1 MRAMIY
7 KGIAG
12 AEGIGIGKARVVRE
26 TDLDYSAVVFS
37 GAENEK
43 QRLQAAITAFCEKTA
58 AMQKK
63 LCAAVGEKRAQIL
76 EGQIMMI
83 QDPFMASQM
92 QDFIT
97 GGQCAEAAVDA
108 VCNMYIEMFSAVEDD
123 LTRQRAT
130 DIRDMRAR
138 LLGILLRQEEV
149 DLSDLPPETVLV
161 AHDFTPSMTANM
173 QKEHIVGIL
182 SETGSKTSHAA
193 ILARSLEIPAV
204 MSVEN
209 ICTLLENG
217 DTVIADGT
225 RGEAVVRPEQGILE
239 AYASKREQLKTEK
252 QALRAFAGKK
262 TATADGKQL
271 AVYANIGKPDDVSAV
286 LQNDGEGVGLFR
298 TEFLFM
304 DRAALPSEE
313 EQFAAYRAV
322 AAQMQGKEVI
332 IRTLDVGGDK
342 DIPYLH
348 MEKEENPFLG
358 HRAVRY
364 CLDNPEI
371 YQVQLRALLRASA
384 YGKIKIMLPLVSTV
398 NEVRRV
404 CELLESAKAELRAE
418 NIKFHEKI
426 PVGVMIETPA
436 AAMTADLLAK
446 EADFFSIGTND
457 LTQYTMAVDRGNSKV
472 STLYSHYHPAVL
484 RLIKQ
489 TAEAANRAGIPVGM
503 CGEAAAD
510 KAFIPLLIAFGLH
523 EFSVTPAAVLAT
535 RKTVSLW
542 SKTDADALTERIL
555 TLTTAEEVAAALEE
569 AERA

>member
-1 MRAMIY
+1 MIY

-12 AEGIGIGKARVVRE
+12 AEGIGIGKALVVRE
-26 TDLDYSAVVFS
+26 QTLDYSQVVFS
-37 GAENEK
+37 GAENETE
-43 QRLQAAITAFCEKTA
+43 RLQAAIAAFCEKIS
-58 AMQKK
+58 AMQQN
-63 LCAAVGEKRAQIL
+63 LTASVGEKQAEIL
-76 EGQIMMI
+76 NGQIMMI
-83 QDPFMASQM
+83 HDPFMTSQI
-92 QDFIT
+92 QDFIA

-108 VCNMYIEMFSAVEDD
+108 VCNMYIEMFSSVEDD

-138 LLGILLRQEEV
+138 LLGILLGQTEV

-182 SETGSKTSHAA
+182 SETGSKTSHSA

-209 ICTLLENG
+209 ICTLLQDG

-225 RGEAVVRPEQGILE
+225 RGEAVVRPAQGILE
-239 AYASKREQLKTEK
+239 AYASKREQLRTEK

-371 YQVQLRALLRASA
+371 YKVQLRALLRASA
-384 YGKIKIMLPLVSTV
+384 YGNIKIMLPLVTTV

-404 CELLESAKAELRAE
+404 RELLESAKVELRTE
-418 NIKFHEKI
+418 NIAFHEKI

-472 STLYSHYHPAVL
+472 SALYSHYNPAIL
-484 RLIKQ
+484 RMIKQ
-489 TAEAANRAGIPVGM
+489 TADAATRAGIPVGM
-503 CGEAAAD
+503 CGEAAGD
-510 KAFIPLLIAFGLH
+510 IAFIPLLIAFGLH
-523 EFSVTPAAVLAT
+523 EFSVTPAAVLPT

-542 SKTDADALTERIL
+542 SKTDADALAERIL
-555 TLTTAEEVAAALEE
+555 TLSTAEEVAAALES
-569 AERA
+569 AARV

>member
-1 MRAMIY
+1 MIY

-12 AEGIGIGKARVVRE
+12 AEGIGIGKALVVCE
-26 TDLDYSAVVFS
+26 QTLDYSHVVFS
-37 GAENEK
+37 GAENETN
-43 QRLQAAITAFCEKTA
+43 RLQAAIAAFCEKVT

-63 LCAAVGEKRAQIL
+63 LTASVGEKQAEIL
-76 EGQIMMI
+76 NGQIMMI
-83 QDPFMASQM
+83 QDPFMTSQM
-92 QDFIT
+92 QDFIA

-108 VCNMYIEMFSAVEDD
+108 VCNMYIEMFSSVEDD

-138 LLGILLRQEEV
+138 LLGILLGQTEV

-182 SETGSKTSHAA
+182 SECGSKTSHSA
-193 ILARSLEIPAV
+193 ILARSLELPAV
-204 MSVEN
+204 MSVGN

-217 DTVIADGT
+217 DTVIVDGT
-225 RGEAVVRPEQGILE
+225 RGEVVVRPAQGILE
-239 AYASKREQLKTEK
+239 AYASKREQLKMEK
-252 QALRAFAGKK
+252 QALHAFAGKK
-262 TATADGKQL
+262 TVTADGKQL
-271 AVYANIGKPDDVSAV
+271 AVYANIGKPDDVPAV

-304 DRAALPSEE
+304 DRTALPSEE

-322 AAQMQGKEVI
+322 ATQMQGKEVI

-371 YQVQLRALLRASA
+371 YKVQLRALLRASA
-384 YGKIKIMLPLVSTV
+384 YGNIKIMLPLVTTV
-398 NEVRRV
+398 SEVRRV
-404 CELLESAKAELRAE
+404 RELLESTKAELRKE
-418 NIKFHEKI
+418 NIEFRDNI

-472 STLYSHYHPAVL
+472 SALYSHYNPAVL

-503 CGEAAAD
+503 CGEAAGD

-523 EFSVTPAAVLAT
+523 EFSVTPAAVLPT

-542 SKTDADALTERIL
+542 SKTDADALAERVL
-555 TLTTAEEVAAALEE
+555 ALDTAEEVAAALEE
-569 AERA
+569 AARV

>member
-1 MRAMIY
+1 MIY

-12 AEGIGIGKARVVRE
+12 AEGIGIGKALVVCE
-26 TDLDYSAVVFS
+26 QTLDYSHVVFS
-37 GAENEK
+37 GAENETN
-43 QRLQAAITAFCEKTA
+43 RLQAAIAAFCEKVT

-63 LCAAVGEKRAQIL
+63 LTASVGEKQAEIL
-76 EGQIMMI
+76 NGQIMMI
-83 QDPFMASQM
+83 QDPFMTSQM
-92 QDFIT
+92 QDFIA

-108 VCNMYIEMFSAVEDD
+108 VCNMYIEMFSSVEDD

-138 LLGILLRQEEV
+138 LLGILLGQTEV

-182 SETGSKTSHAA
+182 SECGSKTSHSA
-193 ILARSLEIPAV
+193 ILARSLELPAV

-217 DTVIADGT
+217 DTVIVDGT
-225 RGEAVVRPEQGILE
+225 RGEAVVRPAQGILE
-239 AYASKREQLKTEK
+239 AYASKREQLKMEK
-252 QALRAFAGKK
+252 QALHAFAGKK
-262 TATADGKQL
+262 TVTADGKQL
-271 AVYANIGKPDDVSAV
+271 AVYANIGKPDDVPAV

-304 DRAALPSEE
+304 DRTALPSEE

-322 AAQMQGKEVI
+322 ATQMQGKEVI

-371 YQVQLRALLRASA
+371 YKVQLRALLRASA
-384 YGKIKIMLPLVSTV
+384 YGNIKIMLPLVTTV
-398 NEVRRV
+398 SEVRRV
-404 CELLESAKAELRAE
+404 RELLESTKAELRKE
-418 NIKFHEKI
+418 NIEFRDTI

-472 STLYSHYHPAVL
+472 SALYSHYNPAVL

-503 CGEAAAD
+503 CGEAAGD

-523 EFSVTPAAVLAT
+523 EFSVTPAAVLPT

-542 SKTDADALTERIL
+542 SKTDADALAERVL
-555 TLTTAEEVAAALEE
+555 ALDSAEEVAAALEE
-569 AERA
+569 AARA

>member
-1 MRAMIY
+1 MIY

-12 AEGIGIGKARVVRE
+12 AEGIGIGKALVVCE
-26 TDLDYSAVVFS
+26 QTLDYSHVVFS
-37 GAENEK
+37 GAENETN
-43 QRLQAAITAFCEKTA
+43 RLQAAIAAFCEKVT

-63 LCAAVGEKRAQIL
+63 LTASVGEKQAEIL
-76 EGQIMMI
+76 NGQIMMI
-83 QDPFMASQM
+83 QDPFMTSQM
-92 QDFIT
+92 QDFIA

-108 VCNMYIEMFSAVEDD
+108 VCNMYIEMFSSVEDD

-138 LLGILLRQEEV
+138 LLGILLGQTEV

-182 SETGSKTSHAA
+182 SECGSKTSHSA
-193 ILARSLEIPAV
+193 ILARSLELPAV

-217 DTVIADGT
+217 DTVIVDGT
-225 RGEAVVRPEQGILE
+225 RGEAVVRPAQGILE
-239 AYASKREQLKTEK
+239 AYASKREQLKMEK
-252 QALRAFAGKK
+252 QALHAFAGKK
-262 TATADGKQL
+262 TVTADGKQL
-271 AVYANIGKPDDVSAV
+271 AVYANIGKPDDVPAV

-304 DRAALPSEE
+304 DRTALPSEE

-322 AAQMQGKEVI
+322 ATQMQGKEVI

-371 YQVQLRALLRASA
+371 YKVQLRALLRASA
-384 YGKIKIMLPLVSTV
+384 YGNIKIMLPLVTTV
-398 NEVRRV
+398 SEVRRV
-404 CELLESAKAELRAE
+404 RELLESTKAELRRE
-418 NIKFHEKI
+418 NIKFRENI

-472 STLYSHYHPAVL
+472 SALYSHYNPAVL

-503 CGEAAAD
+503 CGEAAGD

-523 EFSVTPAAVLAT
+523 EFSVTPAAVLPT

-542 SKTDADALTERIL
+542 SKTDADALAERVL
-555 TLTTAEEVAAALEE
+555 ALDSAEEVAAALEE
-569 AERA
+569 AARV

>member
-1 MRAMIY
+1 MIY

-12 AEGIGIGKARVVRE
+12 AEGIGIGKALVVCE
-26 TDLDYSAVVFS
+26 QTLDYSHVVFS
-37 GAENEK
+37 GAENETN
-43 QRLQAAITAFCEKTA
+43 RLQAAIAAFCEKVT

-63 LCAAVGEKRAQIL
+63 LTASVGEKQAEIL
-76 EGQIMMI
+76 NGQIMMI
-83 QDPFMASQM
+83 QDPFMTSQM
-92 QDFIT
+92 QDFIA

-108 VCNMYIEMFSAVEDD
+108 VCNMYIEMFSSVEDD

-138 LLGILLRQEEV
+138 LLGILLGQTEV

-182 SETGSKTSHAA
+182 SECGSKTSHSA
-193 ILARSLEIPAV
+193 ILARSLELPAV

-217 DTVIADGT
+217 DTVIVDGT
-225 RGEAVVRPEQGILE
+225 RGEVVVRPAQGILE
-239 AYASKREQLKTEK
+239 AYASKREQLKMEK
-252 QALRAFAGKK
+252 QALHAFAGKK
-262 TATADGKQL
+262 TVTADGKQL
-271 AVYANIGKPDDVSAV
+271 AVYANIGKPDDVPAV

-298 TEFLFM
+298 TELLFM
-304 DRAALPSEE
+304 DRTALPSEE

-322 AAQMQGKEVI
+322 ATQMQGKEVI

-371 YQVQLRALLRASA
+371 YKVQLRALLRASA
-384 YGKIKIMLPLVSTV
+384 YGNIKIMLPLVTTV
-398 NEVRRV
+398 SEVRRV
-404 CELLESAKAELRAE
+404 RELLESTKAELRRE
-418 NIKFHEKI
+418 NIKFRDNI

-472 STLYSHYHPAVL
+472 SALYSHYNPAVL

-503 CGEAAAD
+503 CGEAAGD

-523 EFSVTPAAVLAT
+523 EFSVTPAVVLAT

-542 SKTDADALTERIL
+542 SKTDADALAERVL
-555 TLTTAEEVAAALEE
+555 TLDSAEEVAAALEE
-569 AERA
+569 AARA

>member
-1 MRAMIY
+1 MIY

-12 AEGIGIGKARVVRE
+12 AEGIGIGKALVVCE
-26 TDLDYSAVVFS
+26 QTLDYSHVVFS
-37 GAENEK
+37 GAENETN
-43 QRLQAAITAFCEKTA
+43 RLQAAIAAFCEKVT

-63 LCAAVGEKRAQIL
+63 LTASVGEKQAEIL
-76 EGQIMMI
+76 NGQIMMI
-83 QDPFMASQM
+83 QDPFMTSQM
-92 QDFIT
+92 QDFIA

-108 VCNMYIEMFSAVEDD
+108 VCNMYIEMFSSVEDD

-138 LLGILLRQEEV
+138 LLGILLGQTEV

-182 SETGSKTSHAA
+182 SECGSKTSHSA
-193 ILARSLEIPAV
+193 ILARSLELPAV

-217 DTVIADGT
+217 DTVIVDGT
-225 RGEAVVRPEQGILE
+225 RGEAVVRPAQGILE
-239 AYASKREQLKTEK
+239 AYASKREQLKMEK
-252 QALRAFAGKK
+252 QALHAFAGKK
-262 TATADGKQL
+262 TVTADGKQL
-271 AVYANIGKPDDVSAV
+271 AVYANIGKPDDVPAV

-304 DRAALPSEE
+304 DRTALPAEE

-322 AAQMQGKEVI
+322 ATQMQGKEVI

-371 YQVQLRALLRASA
+371 YKVQLRALLRASA
-384 YGKIKIMLPLVSTV
+384 YGNIKIMLPLVTTV
-398 NEVRRV
+398 SEVRRV
-404 CELLESAKAELRAE
+404 RELLESTKAELRRE
-418 NIKFHEKI
+418 NIQFRENI

-472 STLYSHYHPAVL
+472 SALYSHYNPAVL

-503 CGEAAAD
+503 CGEAAGD

-523 EFSVTPAAVLAT
+523 EFSVTPAAVLPT

-542 SKTDADALTERIL
+542 SKTDADALAERVL
-555 TLTTAEEVAAALEE
+555 TLDSAEEVAAALEE
-569 AERA
+569 AARA

>member
-1 MRAMIY
+1 MIY

-12 AEGIGIGKARVVRE
+12 AEGIGIGKALVVCE
-26 TDLDYSAVVFS
+26 QTLDYSHVVFS
-37 GAENEK
+37 GAENETN
-43 QRLQAAITAFCEKTA
+43 RLQAAIAAFCEKVT

-63 LCAAVGEKRAQIL
+63 LTASVGEKQAEIL
-76 EGQIMMI
+76 NGQIMMI
-83 QDPFMASQM
+83 QDPFMTSQM
-92 QDFIT
+92 QDFIA

-108 VCNMYIEMFSAVEDD
+108 VCNMYIEMFSSVEDD

-138 LLGILLRQEEV
+138 LLGILLGQTEV

-182 SETGSKTSHAA
+182 SESGSKTSHSA
-193 ILARSLEIPAV
+193 ILARSLELPAV

-209 ICTLLENG
+209 ICTVLENG
-217 DTVIADGT
+217 DTVIVDGT
-225 RGEAVVRPEQGILE
+225 RGEAVVRPAQGILE
-239 AYASKREQLKTEK
+239 AYASKREQLKMEK
-252 QALRAFAGKK
+252 QALHAFAGKK
-262 TATADGKQL
+262 TVTADGKQL
-271 AVYANIGKPDDVSAV
+271 AVYANIGKPDDVPAV

-304 DRAALPSEE
+304 DRTALPSEE

-322 AAQMQGKEVI
+322 ATQMQGKEVI

-371 YQVQLRALLRASA
+371 YKVQLRALLRASA
-384 YGKIKIMLPLVSTV
+384 YGNIKIMLPLVTTV
-398 NEVRRV
+398 REVRRV
-404 CELLESAKAELRAE
+404 RELLESTKAELRRE
-418 NIKFHEKI
+418 NIKFRDNI

-472 STLYSHYHPAVL
+472 SALYSHYNPAVL

-503 CGEAAAD
+503 CGEAAGD

-523 EFSVTPAAVLAT
+523 EFSVTPAAVLPT

-542 SKTDADALTERIL
+542 SKTDADALAEHVL
-555 TLTTAEEVAAALEE
+555 TLDSAEEVAAALEE
-569 AERA
+569 AARA

>member
-1 MRAMIY
+1 MIY

-12 AEGIGIGKARVVRE
+12 AEGIGIGKALVVCE
-26 TDLDYSAVVFS
+26 QTLDYSHVVFS
-37 GAENEK
+37 GAENETN
-43 QRLQAAITAFCEKTA
+43 RLQAAIAAFCEKVT

-63 LCAAVGEKRAQIL
+63 LTASVGEKQAEIL
-76 EGQIMMI
+76 NGQIMMI
-83 QDPFMASQM
+83 QDPFMTSQM
-92 QDFIT
+92 QDFIA

-108 VCNMYIEMFSAVEDD
+108 VCNMYIEMFSSVEDD

-138 LLGILLRQEEV
+138 LLGILLGQTEV

-182 SETGSKTSHAA
+182 SECGSKTSHSA
-193 ILARSLEIPAV
+193 ILARSLELPAV

-217 DTVIADGT
+217 DTVIVDGT
-225 RGEAVVRPEQGILE
+225 RGEAVVRPAQGILE
-239 AYASKREQLKTEK
+239 AYASKREQLKMEK
-252 QALRAFAGKK
+252 QALHAFAGKK
-262 TATADGKQL
+262 TVTADGKQL
-271 AVYANIGKPDDVSAV
+271 AVYANIGKPDDVPAV

-304 DRAALPSEE
+304 DRTALPAEE

-322 AAQMQGKEVI
+322 ATQMQGKEVI

-371 YQVQLRALLRASA
+371 YKVQLRALLRASA
-384 YGKIKIMLPLVSTV
+384 YGNIKIMLPLVTTV
-398 NEVRRV
+398 SEVRRV
-404 CELLESAKAELRAE
+404 RELLESTKAELRRE
-418 NIKFHEKI
+418 NIQFRENI

-436 AAMTADLLAK
+436 ASMTADLLAK

-472 STLYSHYHPAVL
+472 SALYSHYNPAVL

-503 CGEAAAD
+503 CGEAAGD

-523 EFSVTPAAVLAT
+523 EFSVTPAAVLPT

-542 SKTDADALTERIL
+542 SKTDADALAERVL
-555 TLTTAEEVAAALEE
+555 TLDSAEEVAAALEE
-569 AERA
+569 AARA

>member
-1 MRAMIY
+1 MIY

-12 AEGIGIGKARVVRE
+12 AEGIGIGKAFVVCE
-26 TDLDYSAVVFS
+26 QTLDYSHVVFS
-37 GAENEK
+37 GAENETN
-43 QRLQAAITAFCEKTA
+43 RLQAAIAAFCEKVT

-63 LCAAVGEKRAQIL
+63 LTASVGEKQAEIL
-76 EGQIMMI
+76 NGQIMMI
-83 QDPFMASQM
+83 QDPFMTSQM
-92 QDFIT
+92 QDFIA

-108 VCNMYIEMFSAVEDD
+108 VCNMYIEMFSSVEDD

-130 DIRDMRAR
+130 DIRDMRTR
-138 LLGILLRQEEV
+138 LLGILLGQTEV

-182 SETGSKTSHAA
+182 SECGSKTSHSA
-193 ILARSLEIPAV
+193 ILARSLELPAV

-217 DTVIADGT
+217 DTVIVDGT
-225 RGEAVVRPEQGILE
+225 RGEAVVRPAQGILE
-239 AYASKREQLKTEK
+239 AYASKREQLKMEK
-252 QALRAFAGKK
+252 QALHAFAGKK
-262 TATADGKQL
+262 TVTADGKQL
-271 AVYANIGKPDDVSAV
+271 AVYANIGKPDDVPAV

-304 DRAALPSEE
+304 DRTALPSEE

-322 AAQMQGKEVI
+322 ATQMQGKEVI

-371 YQVQLRALLRASA
+371 YKVQLRALLRASA
-384 YGKIKIMLPLVSTV
+384 YGNIKIMLPLVTTV
-398 NEVRRV
+398 SEVRRV
-404 CELLESAKAELRAE
+404 RELLESAKAELRRE
-418 NIKFHEKI
+418 NIKFRENI

-472 STLYSHYHPAVL
+472 SALYSHYNPAVL

-503 CGEAAAD
+503 CGEAAGD

-523 EFSVTPAAVLAT
+523 EFSVTPAAVLPT

-542 SKTDADALTERIL
+542 SKTDADALAERIL
-555 TLTTAEEVAAALEE
+555 TLDSAEEVAAALEE
-569 AERA
+569 AARA

>member
-1 MRAMIY
+1 MIY

-12 AEGIGIGKARVVRE
+12 AEGIGIGKALVVCE
-26 TDLDYSAVVFS
+26 QTLDYSHVVFS
-37 GAENEK
+37 GAENETN
-43 QRLQAAITAFCEKTA
+43 RLQAAIAAFCEKVT

-63 LCAAVGEKRAQIL
+63 LTASVGEKQAEIL
-76 EGQIMMI
+76 NGQIMMI
-83 QDPFMASQM
+83 QDPFMTSQM
-92 QDFIT
+92 QDFIA

-108 VCNMYIEMFSAVEDD
+108 VCNMYIEMFSSVEDD

-138 LLGILLRQEEV
+138 LLGILLGQTEV

-182 SETGSKTSHAA
+182 SESGSKTSHSA
-193 ILARSLEIPAV
+193 ILARSLELPAV

-209 ICTLLENG
+209 ICTVLENG
-217 DTVIADGT
+217 DTVIVDGT
-225 RGEAVVRPEQGILE
+225 RGEVVVRPAQGILE
-239 AYASKREQLKTEK
+239 AYASKREQLKMEK
-252 QALRAFAGKK
+252 QALHAFAGKK
-262 TATADGKQL
+262 TVTADGKQL
-271 AVYANIGKPDDVSAV
+271 AVYANIGKPDDVPAV

-304 DRAALPSEE
+304 DRTALPSEE

-322 AAQMQGKEVI
+322 ATQMQGKEVI

-371 YQVQLRALLRASA
+371 YKVQLRALLRASA
-384 YGKIKIMLPLVSTV
+384 YGNIKIMLPLVTTV
-398 NEVRRV
+398 SEVRRV
-404 CELLESAKAELRAE
+404 RELLESIKAELRRE
-418 NIKFHEKI
+418 NIKFRDNI

-472 STLYSHYHPAVL
+472 SALYSHYNPAVL

-503 CGEAAAD
+503 CGEAAGD

-523 EFSVTPAAVLAT
+523 EFSVTPAAVLPT

-542 SKTDADALTERIL
+542 SKTDADALAERVL
-555 TLTTAEEVAAALEE
+555 TLDSAEEVAAALEE
-569 AERA
+569 AARA

>member
-1 MRAMIY
+1 MIY

-12 AEGIGIGKARVVRE
+12 AEGIGIGKALVVRE
-26 TDLDYSAVVFS
+26 QTLDYSQVVFS
-37 GAENEK
+37 GAENETE
-43 QRLQAAITAFCEKTA
+43 RLQTAIAAFCENVT
-58 AMQKK
+58 AMQAK
-63 LCAAVGEKRAQIL
+63 LTASVGEKQAEIL
-76 EGQIMMI
+76 SGQIMMI
-83 QDPFMASQM
+83 QDPFMTSQM
-92 QDFIT
+92 QDFIA

-108 VCNMYIEMFSAVEDD
+108 VCNMYIEMFSSVEDD

-130 DIRDMRAR
+130 DICDMRAR
-138 LLGILLRQEEV
+138 LLGILLGKTEV

-182 SETGSKTSHAA
+182 SETGSKTSHSA

-209 ICTLLENG
+209 ICTLLRDG

-225 RGEAVVRPEQGILE
+225 RGEAVVRPAQGILE

-313 EQFAAYRAV
+313 EQLAAYRAV

-348 MEKEENPFLG
+348 MEREENPFLG

-371 YQVQLRALLRASA
+371 YKVQLRALLRASA
-384 YGKIKIMLPLVSTV
+384 YGNIKIMLPLVSTV
-398 NEVRRV
+398 SEVRRV
-404 CELLESAKAELRAE
+404 RELLESAKAELRTE
-418 NIKFHEKI
+418 NIKFNEKI
-426 PVGVMIETPA
+426 LVGVMIETPA

-472 STLYSHYHPAVL
+472 SALYSHYNPAVL

-523 EFSVTPAAVLAT
+523 EFSVTPAAVLPT

-542 SKTDADALTERIL
+542 SKTDADALAERVL
-555 TLTTAEEVAAALEE
+555 TLASAEEVAAALEE
-569 AERA
+569 AARA

>member
-1 MRAMIY
+1 MIY

-12 AEGIGIGKARVVRE
+12 AEGIGIGKALVVCE
-26 TDLDYSAVVFS
+26 QTLDYSHVVFS
-37 GAENEK
+37 GAENETN
-43 QRLQAAITAFCEKTA
+43 RLQAAIAAFCEKVT

-63 LCAAVGEKRAQIL
+63 LTASVGEKQAEIL
-76 EGQIMMI
+76 NGQIMMI
-83 QDPFMASQM
+83 QDPFMTSQM
-92 QDFIT
+92 QDFIA

-108 VCNMYIEMFSAVEDD
+108 VCNMYIEMFSSVEDD

-138 LLGILLRQEEV
+138 LLGILLGQTEV

-182 SETGSKTSHAA
+182 SECGSKTSHSA
-193 ILARSLEIPAV
+193 ILARSLELPAV

-217 DTVIADGT
+217 DTVIVDGT
-225 RGEAVVRPEQGILE
+225 RGEAVVRPAQGILE
-239 AYASKREQLKTEK
+239 AYASKREQLKMEK
-252 QALRAFAGKK
+252 QALHAFAGKK
-262 TATADGKQL
+262 TVTADGKQL
-271 AVYANIGKPDDVSAV
+271 AVYANIGKPDDVPAV

-304 DRAALPSEE
+304 DRTALPAEE

-322 AAQMQGKEVI
+322 ATQMQGKEVI

-371 YQVQLRALLRASA
+371 YKVQLRALLRASA
-384 YGKIKIMLPLVSTV
+384 YGNIKIMLPLVTTV
-398 NEVRRV
+398 SEVRRV
-404 CELLESAKAELRAE
+404 RELLESTKAELRKE
-418 NIKFHEKI
+418 NIEFRDSI

-472 STLYSHYHPAVL
+472 SALYSHYNPAVL

-503 CGEAAAD
+503 CGEAAGD

-523 EFSVTPAAVLAT
+523 EFSVTPAAVLPT

-542 SKTDADALTERIL
+542 SKTDADALAERVL
-555 TLTTAEEVAAALEE
+555 TLDSAEEVAAALEE
-569 AERA
+569 AARA

>member
-1 MRAMIY
+1 MIY

-12 AEGIGIGKARVVRE
+12 AEGIGIGKALVVCE
-26 TDLDYSAVVFS
+26 QTLDYSHVVFS
-37 GAENEK
+37 GAENETN
-43 QRLQAAITAFCEKTA
+43 RLQAAIAAFCEKVT

-63 LCAAVGEKRAQIL
+63 LTASVGEKQAEIL
-76 EGQIMMI
+76 NGQIMMI
-83 QDPFMASQM
+83 QDPFMTSQM
-92 QDFIT
+92 QDFIA

-108 VCNMYIEMFSAVEDD
+108 VCNMYIEMFSSVEDD

-138 LLGILLRQEEV
+138 LLGILLGQTEV

-182 SETGSKTSHAA
+182 SECGSKTSHSA
-193 ILARSLEIPAV
+193 ILARSLELPAV

-217 DTVIADGT
+217 DTVIVDGT
-225 RGEAVVRPEQGILE
+225 RGEVVVRPAQGILE
-239 AYASKREQLKTEK
+239 AYASKREQLKMEK
-252 QALRAFAGKK
+252 QALHAFAGKK
-262 TATADGKQL
+262 TVTADGKQL
-271 AVYANIGKPDDVSAV
+271 AVYANIGKPDDVPAV

-304 DRAALPSEE
+304 DRTALPSEE

-322 AAQMQGKEVI
+322 ATQMQGKEVI

-371 YQVQLRALLRASA
+371 YKVQLRALLRASA
-384 YGKIKIMLPLVSTV
+384 YGNIKIMLPLVTTV
-398 NEVRRV
+398 SEVRRV
-404 CELLESAKAELRAE
+404 RELLESTKAELRKE
-418 NIKFHEKI
+418 NIEFRDNI

-472 STLYSHYHPAVL
+472 SALYSHYNPAVL

-503 CGEAAAD
+503 CGEAAGD

-523 EFSVTPAAVLAT
+523 EFSVTPAAVLPT

-542 SKTDADALTERIL
+542 SKTDADALAERVL
-555 TLTTAEEVAAALEE
+555 ALDTAEEVAAALEE
-569 AERA
+569 AARV

>member
-1 MRAMIY
+1 MIY

-12 AEGIGIGKARVVRE
+12 AEGIGIGKALVVCE
-26 TDLDYSAVVFS
+26 QTLDYSHVVFS
-37 GAENEK
+37 GAENETN
-43 QRLQAAITAFCEKTA
+43 RLQAAIAAFCEKVT

-63 LCAAVGEKRAQIL
+63 LTASVGEKQAEIL
-76 EGQIMMI
+76 NGQIMMI
-83 QDPFMASQM
+83 QDPFMTSQM
-92 QDFIT
+92 QDFIA

-108 VCNMYIEMFSAVEDD
+108 VCNMYIEMFSSVEDD
-123 LTRQRAT
+123 LTRQRTT

-138 LLGILLRQEEV
+138 LLGILLGQTEV

-182 SETGSKTSHAA
+182 SECGSKTSHSA
-193 ILARSLEIPAV
+193 ILARSLELPAV

-217 DTVIADGT
+217 DTVIVDGT
-225 RGEAVVRPEQGILE
+225 RGEAVVRPAQGILE
-239 AYASKREQLKTEK
+239 AYASKREQLKMEK
-252 QALRAFAGKK
+252 QALHAFAGKK
-262 TATADGKQL
+262 TVTADGKQL
-271 AVYANIGKPDDVSAV
+271 AVYANIGKPDDVPAV

-304 DRAALPSEE
+304 DRTALPSEE

-322 AAQMQGKEVI
+322 ATQMQGKEVI

-371 YQVQLRALLRASA
+371 YKVQLRALLRASA
-384 YGKIKIMLPLVSTV
+384 YGNIKIMLPLVTTV
-398 NEVRRV
+398 SEVRRV
-404 CELLESAKAELRAE
+404 RELLESTKAELRRE
-418 NIKFHEKI
+418 NIKFRENI

-472 STLYSHYHPAVL
+472 SALYSHYNPAVL

-503 CGEAAAD
+503 CGEAAGD

-523 EFSVTPAAVLAT
+523 EFSVTPAAVLPT

-542 SKTDADALTERIL
+542 SKTDADALAERVL
-555 TLTTAEEVAAALEE
+555 TLNSAEEVAAALEE
-569 AERA
+569 AARA

>member
-1 MRAMIY
+1 MIY

-12 AEGIGIGKARVVRE
+12 AEGIGIGKALVVCE
-26 TDLDYSAVVFS
+26 QTLDYSHVVFS
-37 GAENEK
+37 GAENETN
-43 QRLQAAITAFCEKTA
+43 RLQAAIAAFCEKVT

-63 LCAAVGEKRAQIL
+63 LTASVGEKQAEIL
-76 EGQIMMI
+76 NGQIMMI
-83 QDPFMASQM
+83 QDPFMTSQM
-92 QDFIT
+92 QDFIA

-108 VCNMYIEMFSAVEDD
+108 VCNMYIEMFSSVEDD

-138 LLGILLRQEEV
+138 LLGILLGQTEV

-182 SETGSKTSHAA
+182 SECGSKTSHSA
-193 ILARSLEIPAV
+193 ILARSLELPAV

-217 DTVIADGT
+217 DTVIVDGT
-225 RGEAVVRPEQGILE
+225 RGEAVVRPAQGILE
-239 AYASKREQLKTEK
+239 AYASKREQLKMEK
-252 QALRAFAGKK
+252 QALHAFAGKK
-262 TATADGKQL
+262 TVTADGKQL
-271 AVYANIGKPDDVSAV
+271 AVYANIGKPDDVPAV

-304 DRAALPSEE
+304 DRTALPSEE

-322 AAQMQGKEVI
+322 ATQMQGKEVI

-371 YQVQLRALLRASA
+371 YKVQLRALLRASA
-384 YGKIKIMLPLVSTV
+384 YGNIKIMLPLVTTV
-398 NEVRRV
+398 SEVRRV
-404 CELLESAKAELRAE
+404 RELLESTKAELRRE
-418 NIKFHEKI
+418 NIKFRDNI

-472 STLYSHYHPAVL
+472 SALYSHYNPAVL

-503 CGEAAAD
+503 CGEAAGD

-523 EFSVTPAAVLAT
+523 EFSVTPAAVLPT

-542 SKTDADALTERIL
+542 SKTDADALAERVL
-555 TLTTAEEVAAALEE
+555 TLDSAEEVAAALEE
-569 AERA
+569 AARA

>member
-1 MRAMIY
+1 MIY

-12 AEGIGIGKARVVRE
+12 AEGIGIGKALVVCE
-26 TDLDYSAVVFS
+26 QTLDYSHVVFS
-37 GAENEK
+37 GAENETN
-43 QRLQAAITAFCEKTA
+43 RLQAAIAAFCEKVT

-63 LCAAVGEKRAQIL
+63 LTASVGEKQAEIL
-76 EGQIMMI
+76 NGQIMMI
-83 QDPFMASQM
+83 QDPFMTSQM
-92 QDFIT
+92 QDFIA

-108 VCNMYIEMFSAVEDD
+108 VCNMYIEMFSSVEDD

-138 LLGILLRQEEV
+138 LLGILLGQTEV

-182 SETGSKTSHAA
+182 SECGSKTSHSA
-193 ILARSLEIPAV
+193 ILARSLELPAV

-217 DTVIADGT
+217 DTVIVDGT
-225 RGEAVVRPEQGILE
+225 RGEVVVRPAQGILE
-239 AYASKREQLKTEK
+239 AYASKREQLRTEK
-252 QALRAFAGKK
+252 QAFHAFAGKK
-262 TATADGKQL
+262 TVTADGKQL

-304 DRAALPSEE
+304 DRTALPSEE

-322 AAQMQGKEVI
+322 ATQMQGKEVI

-371 YQVQLRALLRASA
+371 YKVQLRALLRASA
-384 YGKIKIMLPLVSTV
+384 YGNIKIMLPLVTAV
-398 NEVRRV
+398 GEVRRV
-404 CELLESAKAELRAE
+404 RELLESTKAELRRE
-418 NIKFHEKI
+418 NIEFRDNI

-472 STLYSHYHPAVL
+472 SALYSHYNPAVL

-503 CGEAAAD
+503 CGEAAGD

-523 EFSVTPAAVLAT
+523 EFSVTPAAVLPT

-542 SKTDADALTERIL
+542 SKTDADALAERIL
-555 TLTTAEEVAAALEE
+555 TLDSAEEVAAALEE
-569 AERA
+569 AARA

>member
-1 MRAMIY
+1 MIY

-12 AEGIGIGKARVVRE
+12 AEGIGIGKALVVRE
-26 TDLDYSAVVFS
+26 QTLDYSQVVFS
-37 GAENEK
+37 GAENETE
-43 QRLQAAITAFCEKTA
+43 RLQAAIAAFCEKIS
-58 AMQKK
+58 AMQQN
-63 LCAAVGEKRAQIL
+63 LTASVGEKQAEIL
-76 EGQIMMI
+76 NGQIMMI
-83 QDPFMASQM
+83 HDPFMTSQI
-92 QDFIT
+92 QDFIA

-108 VCNMYIEMFSAVEDD
+108 VCNMYIEMFSSVEDD

-138 LLGILLRQEEV
+138 LLGILLGQTEV

-182 SETGSKTSHAA
+182 SETGSKTSHSA

-209 ICTLLENG
+209 ICTLLQDG

-225 RGEAVVRPEQGILE
+225 RGEAVVRPAQGILE
-239 AYASKREQLKTEK
+239 AYASKREQLRTEK

-371 YQVQLRALLRASA
+371 YKVQLRALLRASA
-384 YGKIKIMLPLVSTV
+384 YGNIKIMLPLVTTV

-404 CELLESAKAELRAE
+404 RELLESAKVELRTE
-418 NIKFHEKI
+418 NIAFHEKI

-472 STLYSHYHPAVL
+472 SALYSHYNPAIL
-484 RLIKQ
+484 RMIKQ
-489 TAEAANRAGIPVGM
+489 TADAATRAGIPVGM
-503 CGEAAAD
+503 CGEAAED

-523 EFSVTPAAVLAT
+523 EFSVTPAAVLPT

-542 SKTDADALTERIL
+542 SKTDADALAERIL
-555 TLTTAEEVAAALEE
+555 TLSTAEEVAAALES
-569 AERA
+569 AARV

>member
-1 MRAMIY
+1 MIY

-12 AEGIGIGKARVVRE
+12 AEGIGIGKALVVCE
-26 TDLDYSAVVFS
+26 QTLDYSHVVFS
-37 GAENEK
+37 GAENETN
-43 QRLQAAITAFCEKTA
+43 RLQAAIAAFCEKVT

-63 LCAAVGEKRAQIL
+63 LTASVGEKQAEIL
-76 EGQIMMI
+76 NGQIMMI
-83 QDPFMASQM
+83 QDPFMTSQM
-92 QDFIT
+92 QDFIA

-108 VCNMYIEMFSAVEDD
+108 VCNMYIEMFSSVEDD

-138 LLGILLRQEEV
+138 LLGILLGQTEV

-182 SETGSKTSHAA
+182 SECGSKTSHSA
-193 ILARSLEIPAV
+193 ILARSLELPAV

-217 DTVIADGT
+217 DTVIVDGT
-225 RGEAVVRPEQGILE
+225 RGEAVVRPAQGILE
-239 AYASKREQLKTEK
+239 AYASKREQLKMEK
-252 QALRAFAGKK
+252 QALHAFAGKK
-262 TATADGKQL
+262 TVTADGKQL

-304 DRAALPSEE
+304 DRTALPSEE
-313 EQFAAYRAV
+313 EQFSAYRAV
-322 AAQMQGKEVI
+322 AEHLHGKEVI

-371 YQVQLRALLRASA
+371 YKVQLRALLRASA
-384 YGKIKIMLPLVSTV
+384 YGNIKIMLPLVTTV
-398 NEVRRV
+398 SEVRRV
-404 CELLESAKAELRAE
+404 RELLESTKAELRKE
-418 NIKFHEKI
+418 NIEFRDNI

-472 STLYSHYHPAVL
+472 SALYSHYNPAVL

-503 CGEAAAD
+503 CGEAAGD

-523 EFSVTPAAVLAT
+523 EFSVTPAAVLPT

-542 SKTDADALTERIL
+542 SKTDADALAEHVL
-555 TLTTAEEVAAALEE
+555 TLDSAEEVAAALEE
-569 AERA
+569 AARA

>member
-1 MRAMIY
+1 MIY

-12 AEGIGIGKARVVRE
+12 AEGIGIGKALVVCE
-26 TDLDYSAVVFS
+26 QTLDYSHVVFS
-37 GAENEK
+37 GAENETN
-43 QRLQAAITAFCEKTA
+43 RLQAAIAAFCEKVT

-63 LCAAVGEKRAQIL
+63 LTASVGEKQAEIL
-76 EGQIMMI
+76 NGQIMMI
-83 QDPFMASQM
+83 QDPFMTSQM
-92 QDFIT
+92 QDFIEN
-97 GGQCAEAAVDA
+97 GQCAEAAVDA
-108 VCNMYIEMFSAVEDD
+108 VCNMYIEMFSSVEDD

-138 LLGILLRQEEV
+138 LLGILLGQTEV

-182 SETGSKTSHAA
+182 SECGSKTSHSA
-193 ILARSLEIPAV
+193 ILARSLELPAV

-217 DTVIADGT
+217 DTVIVDGT
-225 RGEAVVRPEQGILE
+225 RGEAVVRPAQGILE
-239 AYASKREQLKTEK
+239 AYASKRAQLKTEK

-262 TATADGKQL
+262 TVTADGKQL

-322 AAQMQGKEVI
+322 AAQMQGNEVI

-371 YQVQLRALLRASA
+371 YKVQLRALLRASA
-384 YGKIKIMLPLVSTV
+384 YGNIKIMLPLVTTV
-398 NEVRRV
+398 SEVRRV
-404 CELLESAKAELRAE
+404 RELLESTKAELRRE
-418 NIKFHEKI
+418 NIEFRDNI

-472 STLYSHYHPAVL
+472 SALYSHYNPAVL

-503 CGEAAAD
+503 CGEAAGD

-523 EFSVTPAAVLAT
+523 EFSVTPAAVLPT

-542 SKTDADALTERIL
+542 SKTDADALAERVL
-555 TLTTAEEVAAALEE
+555 TLDSAEEVAAALEE
-569 AERA
+569 AARA

>member
-1 MRAMIY
+1 MIY

-12 AEGIGIGKARVVRE
+12 AEGIGIGKALVVCE
-26 TDLDYSAVVFS
+26 QTLDYSHVVFS
-37 GAENEK
+37 GAENETN
-43 QRLQAAITAFCEKTA
+43 RLQAAIAAFCEKVT

-63 LCAAVGEKRAQIL
+63 LTASVGEKQAEIL
-76 EGQIMMI
+76 NGQIMMI
-83 QDPFMASQM
+83 QDPFMTSQM
-92 QDFIT
+92 QDFIA

-108 VCNMYIEMFSAVEDD
+108 VCNMYIEMFSSVEDD

-138 LLGILLRQEEV
+138 LLGILLGQTEV

-182 SETGSKTSHAA
+182 SECGSKTSHSA
-193 ILARSLEIPAV
+193 ILARSLELPAV

-217 DTVIADGT
+217 DTVIVDGT
-225 RGEAVVRPEQGILE
+225 RGEVVVRPAQGILE
-239 AYASKREQLKTEK
+239 AYASKREQLKMEK
-252 QALRAFAGKK
+252 QALHAFAGKK
-262 TATADGKQL
+262 TVTADGKQL
-271 AVYANIGKPDDVSAV
+271 AVYANIGKPDDVPAV

-304 DRAALPSEE
+304 DRTALPSEE

-322 AAQMQGKEVI
+322 ATQMQGKEVI

-371 YQVQLRALLRASA
+371 YKVQLRALLRASA
-384 YGKIKIMLPLVSTV
+384 YGNIKIMLPLVTTV
-398 NEVRRV
+398 SEVRRV
-404 CELLESAKAELRAE
+404 RELLESTKAELRRE
-418 NIKFHEKI
+418 NIQFRENI

-457 LTQYTMAVDRGNSKV
+457 LTQYTMAVDRGNRKV
-472 STLYSHYHPAVL
+472 SALYSHYNPAVL

-503 CGEAAAD
+503 CGEAAANRMM
-510 KAFIPLLIAFGLH
+510 IPLLISFGLT
-523 EFSVTPAAVLAT
+523 EFSVSAPSVLKV
-535 RKTVSLW
+535 RKTISTW
-542 SKTDADALTERIL
+542 TKHEAD
-555 TLTTAEEVAAALEE
+555 EVAEKVMSMSSEKEIYDYLKTVI
-569 AERA
+569 

>member
-1 MRAMIY
+1 MIY

-12 AEGIGIGKARVVRE
+12 AEGIGIGKALVVCE
-26 TDLDYSAVVFS
+26 QTLDYSHVVFS
-37 GAENEK
+37 GAENETN
-43 QRLQAAITAFCEKTA
+43 RLQAAIAAFCEKVT

-63 LCAAVGEKRAQIL
+63 LTASVGEKQAEIL
-76 EGQIMMI
+76 NGQIMMI
-83 QDPFMASQM
+83 QDPFMTSQM
-92 QDFIT
+92 QDFIA

-108 VCNMYIEMFSAVEDD
+108 VCNMYIEMFSSVEDD

-138 LLGILLRQEEV
+138 LLGILLGQTEV

-182 SETGSKTSHAA
+182 SECGSKTSHSA
-193 ILARSLEIPAV
+193 ILARSLELPAV

-209 ICTLLENG
+209 ICTVLENG
-217 DTVIADGT
+217 DTVIVDGT
-225 RGEAVVRPEQGILE
+225 RGEVVVRPAQGILE
-239 AYASKREQLKTEK
+239 AYASKREQLKMEK
-252 QALRAFAGKK
+252 QALHAFAGKK
-262 TATADGKQL
+262 TVTADGKQL
-271 AVYANIGKPDDVSAV
+271 AVYANIGKPDDVPAV

-304 DRAALPSEE
+304 DRTALPSEE

-322 AAQMQGKEVI
+322 ATQMQGKEVI

-371 YQVQLRALLRASA
+371 YKVQLRALLRASA
-384 YGKIKIMLPLVSTV
+384 YGNIKIMLPLVTTV
-398 NEVRRV
+398 SEVRRV
-404 CELLESAKAELRAE
+404 RELLESIKAELRRE
-418 NIKFHEKI
+418 NIKFRDNI

-472 STLYSHYHPAVL
+472 SALYSHYNPAVL

-503 CGEAAAD
+503 CGEAAGD

-523 EFSVTPAAVLAT
+523 EFSVTPAAVLPT

-542 SKTDADALTERIL
+542 SKTDADALAERVL
-555 TLTTAEEVAAALEE
+555 TLDSAEEVAAALEE
-569 AERA
+569 AARA

>member
-1 MRAMIY
+1 MIY

-12 AEGIGIGKARVVRE
+12 AEGIGIGKALVVCE
-26 TDLDYSAVVFS
+26 QTLDYSHVVFS
-37 GAENEK
+37 GAENETN
-43 QRLQAAITAFCEKTA
+43 RLQAAIAAFCEKVT

-63 LCAAVGEKRAQIL
+63 LTASVGEKQAEIL
-76 EGQIMMI
+76 NGQIMMI
-83 QDPFMASQM
+83 QDPFMTSQM
-92 QDFIT
+92 QDFIA

-108 VCNMYIEMFSAVEDD
+108 VCNMYIEMFSSVEDD

-138 LLGILLRQEEV
+138 LLGILLGQTEV

-182 SETGSKTSHAA
+182 SESGSKTSHSA
-193 ILARSLEIPAV
+193 ILARSLELPAV

-217 DTVIADGT
+217 DTVIVDGT
-225 RGEAVVRPEQGILE
+225 RGEVVVRPAQGILE
-239 AYASKREQLKTEK
+239 AYASKREQLKMEK
-252 QALRAFAGKK
+252 QALHAFAGKK
-262 TATADGKQL
+262 TVTADGKQL
-271 AVYANIGKPDDVSAV
+271 AVYANIGKPDDVPAV

-304 DRAALPSEE
+304 DRTALPSEE

-322 AAQMQGKEVI
+322 ATQMQGKEVI

-371 YQVQLRALLRASA
+371 YKVQLRALLRASA
-384 YGKIKIMLPLVSTV
+384 YGNIKIMLPLVTTV
-398 NEVRRV
+398 SEVRRV
-404 CELLESAKAELRAE
+404 RELLESIKAELRRE
-418 NIKFHEKI
+418 NIKFRDNI

-472 STLYSHYHPAVL
+472 SALYSHYNPAVL

-503 CGEAAAD
+503 CGEAAGD

-523 EFSVTPAAVLAT
+523 EFSVTPAAVLPT

-542 SKTDADALTERIL
+542 SKTDADALAEHVL
-555 TLTTAEEVAAALEE
+555 TLDSAEEVAAALEE
-569 AERA
+569 AARA

>member
-1 MRAMIY
+1 MIY

-12 AEGIGIGKARVVRE
+12 AEGIGIGKALVVRE
-26 TDLDYSAVVFS
+26 QTLDYSQVVFS
-37 GAENEK
+37 GAENETE
-43 QRLQAAITAFCEKTA
+43 RLQAAIAAFCEKIS
-58 AMQKK
+58 AMQQN
-63 LCAAVGEKRAQIL
+63 LTASVGEKQAEIL
-76 EGQIMMI
+76 NGQIMMI
-83 QDPFMASQM
+83 HDPFMTSQI
-92 QDFIT
+92 QDFIA

-108 VCNMYIEMFSAVEDD
+108 VCNMYIEMFSSVEDD

-138 LLGILLRQEEV
+138 LLGILLGQTEV

-182 SETGSKTSHAA
+182 SETGSKTSHSA

-209 ICTLLENG
+209 ICTLLQDG

-225 RGEAVVRPEQGILE
+225 RGEAVVRPAQGILE
-239 AYASKREQLKTEK
+239 AYASKREQLRTEK

-371 YQVQLRALLRASA
+371 YKVQLRALLRASA
-384 YGKIKIMLPLVSTV
+384 YGNIKIMLPLVTTV

-404 CELLESAKAELRAE
+404 RELLESAKVELRTE
-418 NIKFHEKI
+418 NIAFHEKI

-472 STLYSHYHPAVL
+472 SALYSHYNPAIL
-484 RLIKQ
+484 RMIKQ
-489 TAEAANRAGIPVGM
+489 TADAATRAGIPVGM
-503 CGEAAAD
+503 CGEAAGD

-523 EFSVTPAAVLAT
+523 EFSVTPAAVLPT

-542 SKTDADALTERIL
+542 SKTDADALAERIL
-555 TLTTAEEVAAALEE
+555 TLSTAEEVAAALES
-569 AERA
+569 AARV

>member
-1 MRAMIY
+1 MIY

-12 AEGIGIGKARVVRE
+12 AEGIGIGKALVVCE
-26 TDLDYSAVVFS
+26 QTLDYSHVVFS
-37 GAENEK
+37 GAENETN
-43 QRLQAAITAFCEKTA
+43 RLQAAIAAFCEKVT

-63 LCAAVGEKRAQIL
+63 LTASVGEKQAEIL
-76 EGQIMMI
+76 NGQIMMI
-83 QDPFMASQM
+83 QDPFMTSQM
-92 QDFIT
+92 QDFIA

-108 VCNMYIEMFSAVEDD
+108 VCNMYIEMFSSVEDD

-138 LLGILLRQEEV
+138 LLGILLGQTEV

-182 SETGSKTSHAA
+182 SECGSKTSHSA
-193 ILARSLEIPAV
+193 ILARSLELPAV

-217 DTVIADGT
+217 DTVIVDGT
-225 RGEAVVRPEQGILE
+225 RGEVVVRPAQGILE
-239 AYASKREQLKTEK
+239 AYASKREQLKMEK
-252 QALRAFAGKK
+252 QALHAFAGKK
-262 TATADGKQL
+262 TVTADGKQL
-271 AVYANIGKPDDVSAV
+271 AVYANIGNPDDVPAV

-304 DRAALPSEE
+304 DRTALPSEE

-322 AAQMQGKEVI
+322 ATQMQGKEVI

-371 YQVQLRALLRASA
+371 YKVQLRALLRASA
-384 YGKIKIMLPLVSTV
+384 YGNIKIMLPLVTAVS
-398 NEVRRV
+398 EVRRV
-404 CELLESAKAELRAE
+404 RELLESTKAELRKE
-418 NIKFHEKI
+418 NIEFRDTI

-472 STLYSHYHPAVL
+472 SALYSHYNPAVL

-503 CGEAAAD
+503 CGEAAGD

-523 EFSVTPAAVLAT
+523 EFSVTPAAVLPT

-542 SKTDADALTERIL
+542 SKTDADALAERVL
-555 TLTTAEEVAAALEE
+555 ALDSAEEVAAALEE
-569 AERA
+569 AARA

>member
-1 MRAMIY
+1 MIY

-12 AEGIGIGKARVVRE
+12 AEGIGIGKALVVCE
-26 TDLDYSAVVFS
+26 QTLDYSHVVFS
-37 GAENEK
+37 GAENETN
-43 QRLQAAITAFCEKTA
+43 RLQAAIAAFCEKVT

-63 LCAAVGEKRAQIL
+63 LTASVGEKQAEIL
-76 EGQIMMI
+76 NGQIMMI
-83 QDPFMASQM
+83 QDPFMTSQM
-92 QDFIT
+92 QDFIA

-108 VCNMYIEMFSAVEDD
+108 VCNMYIEMFSSVEDD
-123 LTRQRAT
+123 LTRQRTT

-138 LLGILLRQEEV
+138 LLGILLGQTEV

-182 SETGSKTSHAA
+182 SECGSKTSHSA
-193 ILARSLEIPAV
+193 ILARSLELPAV

-217 DTVIADGT
+217 DTVIVDGT
-225 RGEAVVRPEQGILE
+225 RGEAVVRPAQGILE
-239 AYASKREQLKTEK
+239 AYASKREQLKMEK
-252 QALRAFAGKK
+252 QALHAFAGKK
-262 TATADGKQL
+262 TVTADGKQL
-271 AVYANIGKPDDVSAV
+271 AVYANIGKPDDVPAV

-304 DRAALPSEE
+304 DRTALPSEE

-322 AAQMQGKEVI
+322 ATQMQGKEVI

-371 YQVQLRALLRASA
+371 YKVQLRALLRASA
-384 YGKIKIMLPLVSTV
+384 YGNIKIMLPLVTTV
-398 NEVRRV
+398 SEVRRV
-404 CELLESAKAELRAE
+404 RELLESTKAELRRE
-418 NIKFHEKI
+418 NIEFRDNI

-472 STLYSHYHPAVL
+472 SALYSHYNPAVL

-503 CGEAAAD
+503 CGEAAGD

-523 EFSVTPAAVLAT
+523 EFSVTPAAVLPT

-542 SKTDADALTERIL
+542 SKTDADALAERVL
-555 TLTTAEEVAAALEE
+555 TLDSAEEVAAALEE
-569 AERA
+569 AARA

>member
-1 MRAMIY
+1 MIY

-12 AEGIGIGKARVVRE
+12 AEGIGIGKALVVCE
-26 TDLDYSAVVFS
+26 QTLDYSHVVFS
-37 GAENEK
+37 GAENETN
-43 QRLQAAITAFCEKTA
+43 RLQAAIAAFCEKVT

-63 LCAAVGEKRAQIL
+63 LTASVGEKQAEIL
-76 EGQIMMI
+76 NGQIMMI
-83 QDPFMASQM
+83 QDPFMTSQM
-92 QDFIT
+92 QDFIA

-108 VCNMYIEMFSAVEDD
+108 VCNMYIEMFSSVEDD

-138 LLGILLRQEEV
+138 LLGILLGQTEV

-182 SETGSKTSHAA
+182 SECGSKTSHSA
-193 ILARSLEIPAV
+193 ILARSLELPAV

-217 DTVIADGT
+217 DTVIVDGT
-225 RGEAVVRPEQGILE
+225 RGEAVVRPAQGILE
-239 AYASKREQLKTEK
+239 AYASKREQLKMEK
-252 QALRAFAGKK
+252 QALHAFAGKK
-262 TATADGKQL
+262 TVTADGKQL
-271 AVYANIGKPDDVSAV
+271 AVYANIGKPDDVPAV

-304 DRAALPSEE
+304 DRTALPSEE

-322 AAQMQGKEVI
+322 ATQMQGKEVI

-371 YQVQLRALLRASA
+371 YKVQLRALLRASA
-384 YGKIKIMLPLVSTV
+384 YGNIKIMLPLVTAV
-398 NEVRRV
+398 GEVRRV
-404 CELLESAKAELRAE
+404 RELLESTKAELRKE
-418 NIKFHEKI
+418 NIEFRDNI

-472 STLYSHYHPAVL
+472 SALYSHYNPAVL

-503 CGEAAAD
+503 CGEAAGD

-523 EFSVTPAAVLAT
+523 EFSVTPAAVLPT

-542 SKTDADALTERIL
+542 SKIDADALAERVL
-555 TLTTAEEVAAALEE
+555 TLDSAEEVAAALEE
-569 AERA
+569 AARV

>member
-1 MRAMIY
+1 MIY

-12 AEGIGIGKARVVRE
+12 AEGIGIGKALVVCE
-26 TDLDYSAVVFS
+26 QTLDYSHVVFS
-37 GAENEK
+37 GAENETN
-43 QRLQAAITAFCEKTA
+43 RLQAAIAAFCEKVT

-63 LCAAVGEKRAQIL
+63 LTASVGEKQAEIL
-76 EGQIMMI
+76 NGQIMMI
-83 QDPFMASQM
+83 QDPFMTSQM
-92 QDFIT
+92 QDFIA

-108 VCNMYIEMFSAVEDD
+108 VCNMYIEMFSSVEDD

-138 LLGILLRQEEV
+138 LLGILLGQTEV

-182 SETGSKTSHAA
+182 SECGSKTSHSA
-193 ILARSLEIPAV
+193 ILARSLELPAV

-217 DTVIADGT
+217 DTVIVDGT
-225 RGEAVVRPEQGILE
+225 RGEAVVRPAQGILE
-239 AYASKREQLKTEK
+239 AYASKREQLKMEK
-252 QALRAFAGKK
+252 QALHAFAGKK
-262 TATADGKQL
+262 TVTADGKQL
-271 AVYANIGKPDDVSAV
+271 AVYANIGKPDDVPAV

-304 DRAALPSEE
+304 DRTALPSEE

-322 AAQMQGKEVI
+322 ATQMQGKEVI

-371 YQVQLRALLRASA
+371 YKVQLRALLRASA
-384 YGKIKIMLPLVSTV
+384 YGNIKIMLPLVTTV
-398 NEVRRV
+398 SEVRRV
-404 CELLESAKAELRAE
+404 RELLESTKAELRRE
-418 NIKFHEKI
+418 NIEFRDTI

-472 STLYSHYHPAVL
+472 SALYSHYNPAVL

-503 CGEAAAD
+503 CGEAAGD

-523 EFSVTPAAVLAT
+523 EFSVTPAAVLPT

-542 SKTDADALTERIL
+542 SKTDADALAERVL
-555 TLTTAEEVAAALEE
+555 TLDSAEEVAAALEE
-569 AERA
+569 AARA

>member
-1 MRAMIY
+1 MIY

-12 AEGIGIGKARVVRE
+12 AEGIGIGKALVVCE
-26 TDLDYSAVVFS
+26 QTLDYSHVVFS
-37 GAENEK
+37 GAENETN
-43 QRLQAAITAFCEKTA
+43 RLQAAIAAFCEKVT

-63 LCAAVGEKRAQIL
+63 LTASVGEKQAEIL
-76 EGQIMMI
+76 NGQIMMI
-83 QDPFMASQM
+83 QDPFMTSQM
-92 QDFIT
+92 QDFIA

-108 VCNMYIEMFSAVEDD
+108 VCNMYIEMFSSVEDD

-138 LLGILLRQEEV
+138 LLGILLGQTEV

-182 SETGSKTSHAA
+182 SECGSKTSHSA
-193 ILARSLEIPAV
+193 ILARSLDLPAV

-217 DTVIADGT
+217 DTVIVDGT
-225 RGEAVVRPEQGILE
+225 RGEAVVRPAQGILE
-239 AYASKREQLKTEK
+239 AYASKREQLKMEK
-252 QALRAFAGKK
+252 QALHAFAGKK
-262 TATADGKQL
+262 TVTADGKQL
-271 AVYANIGKPDDVSAV
+271 AVYANIGKPDDVPAV

-304 DRAALPSEE
+304 DRTALPSEE

-322 AAQMQGKEVI
+322 ATQMQGKEVI

-371 YQVQLRALLRASA
+371 YKVQLRALLRASA
-384 YGKIKIMLPLVSTV
+384 YGNIKIMLPLVTTV
-398 NEVRRV
+398 SEVRRV
-404 CELLESAKAELRAE
+404 RELLESTKAELRRE
-418 NIKFHEKI
+418 NIKFRENI

-472 STLYSHYHPAVL
+472 SALYSHYNPAVL

-503 CGEAAAD
+503 CGEAAGD

-523 EFSVTPAAVLAT
+523 EFSVTPAAVLPT
-535 RKTVSLW
+535 RKTISLW
-542 SKTDADALTERIL
+542 SKTDADALAERVL
-555 TLTTAEEVAAALEE
+555 ALDTAEEVAAALEE
-569 AERA
+569 AARA

>member
-1 MRAMIY
+1 MIY

-12 AEGIGIGKARVVRE
+12 AEGIGIGKALVVRE
-26 TDLDYSAVVFS
+26 QTLDYSQVVFS
-37 GAENEK
+37 GAENETK
-43 QRLQAAITAFCEKTA
+43 RLQAAIAAFCENVT
-58 AMQKK
+58 AMQEK
-63 LCAAVGEKRAQIL
+63 LTASVGEKQAEIL
-76 EGQIMMI
+76 NGQIMMI
-83 QDPFMASQM
+83 QDPFMTSQM
-92 QDFIT
+92 QDFIA

-108 VCNMYIEMFSAVEDD
+108 VCNMYIEMFSSVEDD

-138 LLGILLRQEEV
+138 LLGILLGQTEV

-182 SETGSKTSHAA
+182 SETGSKTSHSA
-193 ILARSLEIPAV
+193 ILARSLELPAV

-217 DTVIADGT
+217 DTVIVDGT
-225 RGEAVVRPEQGILE
+225 RGEAVVRPAQGILE
-239 AYASKREQLKTEK
+239 AYASKREQLRTEK

-313 EQFAAYRAV
+313 EQLAAYRAA

-364 CLDNPEI
+364 CLDNPDT
-371 YQVQLRALLRASA
+371 YKVQLRALLRASA
-384 YGKIKIMLPLVSTV
+384 YGNIKIMLPLVTTV
-398 NEVRRV
+398 SEVRRV
-404 CELLESAKAELRAE
+404 RELLESAKAELRKE
-418 NIKFHEKI
+418 NIAFNEKI

-472 STLYSHYHPAVL
+472 SALYSHYNPAVL
-484 RLIKQ
+484 RLIRQ
-489 TAEAANRAGIPVGM
+489 TADAANRAGIPVGM
-503 CGEAAAD
+503 CGEAAGD
-510 KAFIPLLIAFGLH
+510 KSFIPLLIAFGIQ
-523 EFSVTPAAVLAT
+523 EFSVTPAAVLPT

-542 SKTDADALTERIL
+542 SKTDADALAERIL
-555 TLTTAEEVAAALEE
+555 TLSTAEEVAAALEE
-569 AERA
+569 AARA

>member
-1 MRAMIY
+1 MIY

-12 AEGIGIGKARVVRE
+12 AEGIGIGKALVVCE
-26 TDLDYSAVVFS
+26 QTLDYSHVVFS
-37 GAENEK
+37 GAENETN
-43 QRLQAAITAFCEKTA
+43 RLQAAIAAFCEKVT

-63 LCAAVGEKRAQIL
+63 LTASVGEKQAEIL
-76 EGQIMMI
+76 NGQIMMI
-83 QDPFMASQM
+83 QDPFMTSQM
-92 QDFIT
+92 QDFIA

-108 VCNMYIEMFSAVEDD
+108 VCNMYIEMFSSVEDD

-138 LLGILLRQEEV
+138 LLGILLGQTEV

-182 SETGSKTSHAA
+182 SECGSKTSHSA
-193 ILARSLEIPAV
+193 ILARSLELPAV

-217 DTVIADGT
+217 DTVIVDGT
-225 RGEAVVRPEQGILE
+225 RGEVVVRPAQGILE
-239 AYASKREQLKTEK
+239 AYASKREQLKMEK
-252 QALRAFAGKK
+252 QALHAFAGKK
-262 TATADGKQL
+262 TVTADGKQL

-304 DRAALPSEE
+304 DRTALPSEE

-322 AAQMQGKEVI
+322 ATQMQGKEVI

-371 YQVQLRALLRASA
+371 YKVQLRALLRASA
-384 YGKIKIMLPLVSTV
+384 YGNIKIMLPLVTTV
-398 NEVRRV
+398 SEVRRV
-404 CELLESAKAELRAE
+404 RELLESTKAELRRE
-418 NIKFHEKI
+418 NIKFRDTI

-472 STLYSHYHPAVL
+472 SALYSHYNPAVL

-503 CGEAAAD
+503 CGEAAGD

-523 EFSVTPAAVLAT
+523 EFSVTPAAVLPT

-542 SKTDADALTERIL
+542 SKTDADALAERIL
-555 TLTTAEEVAAALEE
+555 TLSTAEEVAAALESV
-569 AERA
+569 ARV

>member
-1 MRAMIY
+1 MIY

-12 AEGIGIGKARVVRE
+12 AEGIGIGKALVVCE
-26 TDLDYSAVVFS
+26 QTLDYSHVVFS
-37 GAENEK
+37 GAENETN
-43 QRLQAAITAFCEKTA
+43 RLQAAIAAFCEKVT

-63 LCAAVGEKRAQIL
+63 LTASVGEKQAEIL
-76 EGQIMMI
+76 NGQIMMI
-83 QDPFMASQM
+83 QDPFMTSQM
-92 QDFIT
+92 QDFIA

-108 VCNMYIEMFSAVEDD
+108 VCNMYIEMFSSVEDD

-138 LLGILLRQEEV
+138 LLGILLGQTEV

-182 SETGSKTSHAA
+182 SECGSKTSHSA
-193 ILARSLEIPAV
+193 ILARSLELPAV
-204 MSVEN
+204 MSMEN

-217 DTVIADGT
+217 DTVIVDGT
-225 RGEAVVRPEQGILE
+225 RGEAVVRPAQGILE
-239 AYASKREQLKTEK
+239 AYASKREQLKMEK
-252 QALRAFAGKK
+252 QALHAFAGKK
-262 TATADGKQL
+262 TVTADGKQL
-271 AVYANIGKPDDVSAV
+271 AVYANIGKPDDVPAV

-304 DRAALPSEE
+304 DRTALPSEE

-322 AAQMQGKEVI
+322 ATQMQGKEVI

-371 YQVQLRALLRASA
+371 YKVQLRALLRASA
-384 YGKIKIMLPLVSTV
+384 YGNIKIMLPLVTTV
-398 NEVRRV
+398 SEVRRV
-404 CELLESAKAELRAE
+404 RELLESIKAELRRE
-418 NIKFHEKI
+418 NIKFRDNI

-472 STLYSHYHPAVL
+472 SALYSHYNPAVL

-503 CGEAAAD
+503 CGEAAGD

-523 EFSVTPAAVLAT
+523 EFSVTPAAVLPT

-542 SKTDADALTERIL
+542 SKTDADALAERIL
-555 TLTTAEEVAAALEE
+555 TLDSAEEVAAALEE
-569 AERA
+569 AARA

>member
-1 MRAMIY
+1 MIY

-12 AEGIGIGKARVVRE
+12 AEGIGIGKALVVRE
-26 TDLDYSAVVFS
+26 QTLDYSQVVFS
-37 GAENEK
+37 GAENETE
-43 QRLQAAITAFCEKTA
+43 RLQAAIAAFCEKIS
-58 AMQKK
+58 AMQQN
-63 LCAAVGEKRAQIL
+63 LTASVGEKQAEIL
-76 EGQIMMI
+76 NGQIMMI
-83 QDPFMASQM
+83 HDPFMTSQI
-92 QDFIT
+92 QDFIA

-108 VCNMYIEMFSAVEDD
+108 VCNMYIEMFSSVEDD

-138 LLGILLRQEEV
+138 LLGILLGQTEV

-182 SETGSKTSHAA
+182 SETGSKTSHSA

-209 ICTLLENG
+209 ICTLLQDG

-225 RGEAVVRPEQGILE
+225 RGEAVVRPAQGILE
-239 AYASKREQLKTEK
+239 AYASKREQLRTEK

-371 YQVQLRALLRASA
+371 YKVQLRALLRASA
-384 YGKIKIMLPLVSTV
+384 YGNIKIMLPLVTTV

-404 CELLESAKAELRAE
+404 RELLESAKVELRTE
-418 NIKFHEKI
+418 NIAFHEKI

-472 STLYSHYHPAVL
+472 SALYSHYNPAIL
-484 RLIKQ
+484 RMIKQ
-489 TAEAANRAGIPVGM
+489 TADAATRAGIPVGM
-503 CGEAAAD
+503 CGEAAGD

-523 EFSVTPAAVLAT
+523 EFSVTPAAVLPT

-542 SKTDADALTERIL
+542 SKTDADALADRIL
-555 TLTTAEEVAAALEE
+555 TLSTAEEVAAALES
-569 AERA
+569 AARV

>member
-1 MRAMIY
+1 MIY

-12 AEGIGIGKARVVRE
+12 AEGIGIGKALVVRE
-26 TDLDYSAVVFS
+26 QTLDYSQVVFS
-37 GAENEK
+37 GAENETE
-43 QRLQAAITAFCEKTA
+43 RLQAAIAAFCEKISSMQQHLTA
-58 AMQKK
+58 S
-63 LCAAVGEKRAQIL
+63 VGEKQAEIL
-76 EGQIMMI
+76 NGQIMMI
-83 QDPFMASQM
+83 QDPFMTSQM
-92 QDFIT
+92 QDFIA

-108 VCNMYIEMFSAVEDD
+108 VCNMYIEMFSSVEDD

-138 LLGILLRQEEV
+138 LLGILLGQTEV

-182 SETGSKTSHAA
+182 SETGSKTSHSA

-209 ICTLLENG
+209 ICTLLQDG

-225 RGEAVVRPEQGILE
+225 RGEAVVRPAQGILE

-371 YQVQLRALLRASA
+371 YKVQLRALLRASA
-384 YGKIKIMLPLVSTV
+384 YGNIKIMLPLVTTV
-398 NEVRRV
+398 SEVRRV
-404 CELLESAKAELRAE
+404 RELLESAKAELRTE
-418 NIKFHEKI
+418 NSKFQEKI

-457 LTQYTMAVDRGNSKV
+457 LTQYAMAVDRGNSKV
-472 STLYSHYHPAVL
+472 SALYSHYNPAVL

-489 TAEAANRAGIPVGM
+489 TADAANRAGIPVGM
-503 CGEAAAD
+503 CGEAAGD

-542 SKTDADALTERIL
+542 SKTDADALTEHIL
-555 TLTTAEEVAAALEE
+555 TLTTAEEVTAALES
-569 AERA
+569 AARV

>member
-1 MRAMIY
+1 MIY

-12 AEGIGIGKARVVRE
+12 AEGIGIGKALVVCE
-26 TDLDYSAVVFS
+26 QTLDYSHVVFS
-37 GAENEK
+37 GAENETN
-43 QRLQAAITAFCEKTA
+43 RLQAAIAAFCEKVT

-63 LCAAVGEKRAQIL
+63 LTASVGEKQAEIL
-76 EGQIMMI
+76 NGQIMMI
-83 QDPFMASQM
+83 QDPFMTSQM
-92 QDFIT
+92 QDFIA

-108 VCNMYIEMFSAVEDD
+108 VCNMYIEMFSSVEDD

-138 LLGILLRQEEV
+138 LLGILLGQTEV

-182 SETGSKTSHAA
+182 SECGSKTSHSA
-193 ILARSLEIPAV
+193 ILARSLELPAV

-217 DTVIADGT
+217 DTVIVDGT
-225 RGEAVVRPEQGILE
+225 RGEAVVRPAQGILE
-239 AYASKREQLKTEK
+239 AYASKREQLKMEK
-252 QALRAFAGKK
+252 QALHAFAGKK
-262 TATADGKQL
+262 TVTADGKQL
-271 AVYANIGKPDDVSAV
+271 AVYANIGKPDDVPAV

-304 DRAALPSEE
+304 DRTALPSEE

-322 AAQMQGKEVI
+322 ATQMQGKEVI

-371 YQVQLRALLRASA
+371 YKVQLRALLRASA
-384 YGKIKIMLPLVSTV
+384 YGNIKIMLPLVTTV
-398 NEVRRV
+398 SEVRRV
-404 CELLESAKAELRAE
+404 RELLESTKAELRRE
-418 NIKFHEKI
+418 NIQFRANI

-472 STLYSHYHPAVL
+472 SALYSHYNPAVL

-503 CGEAAAD
+503 CGEAAGD

-523 EFSVTPAAVLAT
+523 EFSVTPAAVLPM

-542 SKTDADALTERIL
+542 SKTDADALAERVL
-555 TLTTAEEVAAALEE
+555 TLDSAEEVAAALEE
-569 AERA
+569 AARA